1 MIKSEPKPWQDSL
14 PVISRTERTHAAR
27 YIARNLLWIL
37 LVIVILLA
45 ITPWQ
50 QNISGHG
57 RVIAYDPQERQQSIE
72 ATIEGRV
79 VSWSVREGSSVRAG
93 EIIGELS
100 DYDVGLKDRLGDEL
114 KAMTLRQEAVQSRI
128 NAIANQLSLA
138 ESSRQM
144 AIIGAD
150 ARIKMAQERFNG
162 SNHQLEASS
171 ATLDTAKINVE
182 RQRALLSKGLVSRRT
197 YELSELDY
205 TQRKTDVD
213 RAKATVNASR
223 NEIQALEA
231 DRQKLDND
239 THATIEK
246 FKSDLEKAREDF
258 QSSQAERLRLETRLS
273 RQSTQNIIAP
283 RDGTIFR
290 LLANPNAE
298 VVKPGDAIAILIPN
312 GVRRAVELLVDGN
325 DAPLIDVGRHVRLQF
340 EGYPAIQ
347 FSGWPETAI
356 GTFGGIVTLIDS
368 TDNGKG
374 DFRILV
380 VSDPKDSHWPDER
393 FIRQG
398 VRVNGWILLNQV
410 RLGYEV
416 WRNFNGFPPLIR
428 PDQATKDKN

>member
-1 MIKSEPKPWQDSL
+1 M
-14 PVISRTERTHAAR
+14 
-27 YIARNLLWIL
+27 
-37 LVIVILLA
+37 
-45 ITPWQ
+45 
-50 QNISGHG
+50 
-57 RVIAYDPQERQQSIE
+57 
-72 ATIEGRV
+72 
-79 VSWSVREGSSVRAG
+79 
-93 EIIGELS
+93 
-100 DYDVGLKDRLGDEL
+100 
-114 KAMTLRQEAVQSRI
+114 
-128 NAIANQLSLA
+128 
-138 ESSRQM
+138 
-144 AIIGAD
+144 
-150 ARIKMAQERFNG
+150 
-162 SNHQLEASS
+162 
-171 ATLDTAKINVE
+171 
-182 RQRALLSKGLVSRRT
+182 LSKGLVSRRT

-283 RDGTIFR
+283 REGTIFR
-290 LLANPNAE
+290 ILANPNAE
-298 VVKPGDAIAILIPN
+298 VVKPGDAVAILIPN

-325 DAPLIDVGRHVRLQF
+325 DAPLIDVGRRVRLQF

-368 TDNGKG
+368 TDNGTG

-380 VSDPKDSHWPDER
+380 VPDPKDAQWPDER